1 MHDIRRIRE
10 DGDGF
15 DREMRRRG
23 LGDVADEILEADRRW
38 RECVSTAQA
47 LRQQRNDASRE
58 IGRRKRE
65 GEDAD
70 ELIGQVARIRSE
82 AQRLEETAHGLEA
95 GLRDLLAGLP
105 NSLAREVP
113 DGRDETEN
121 LEIRRCGE
129 LPAFDFLPKDHVA
142 IGAGLGLMDFGRAA
156 RLSGARFVFLTGML
170 ARLERALA
178 AFMLDRQAGHHG
190 YLEVSPPF
198 MVHEQALFGTGQLP
212 KFADQQYRTED
223 GLWLIPTSEVPLTNL
238 VADEILD
245 AADLPL
251 RFTAHTP
258 CFRSEAGAAGQDTR
272 GMIRMH
278 QFTKVEMVSI
288 CHPDEAQ
295 AEHERM
301 TACAEDILHVLGLPF
316 RTVLL
321 CSGDTGFAARK
332 TYDIEVW
339 LPGQDEGS
347 GRYREISSCSD
358 CGDFQA
364 RRMKA
369 RFRHDG
375 VIDHPCTLNG
385 SGLAVGRTLIAVL
398 ENFQRADGSIV
409 IPEALR
415 PWIGGVEVIAP
426 GDRTP

>member
-1 MHDIRRIRE
+1 MHDIRQIRE
-10 DGDGF
+10 DGVGF

-23 LGDVADEILEADRRW
+23 LGDVADEILDADRRW
-38 RECVSTAQA
+38 RECVSAAQA

-65 GEDAD
+65 GEDAE

-129 LPAFDFLPKDHVA
+129 LPAFDFQPRDHVA

-178 AFMLDRQAGHHG
+178 AFMLDRQAGRHG

-238 VADEILD
+238 VADEIID
-245 AADLPL
+245 ADDLPL

-288 CHPDEAQ
+288 CHPDQAQ

-339 LPGQDEGS
+339 LPGQDEGR

-375 VIDHPCTLNG
+375 GIDHPCTLNG

-398 ENFQRADGSIV
+398 ENFQRADGTIA

-415 PWIGGVEVIAP
+415 PWIDGLEVISP
-426 GDRTP
+426 GDGAP

>member
-1 MHDIRRIRE
+1 MHDIRRVRE
-10 DGDGF
+10 DGAGF

-23 LGDVADEILEADRRW
+23 LGDVSAGILDADRRW
-38 RECVSTAQA
+38 RECVSTAQE
-47 LRQQRNDASRE
+47 LRRQRNDDSRE

-70 ELIGQVARIRSE
+70 ALIAKVARIRSE
-82 AQRLEETAHGLEA
+82 AQQLDETAQQLEA

-105 NSLAREVP
+105 NSLAPEVP

-121 LEIRRCGE
+121 REIRRRGG
-129 LPAFDFLPKDHVA
+129 LPGFDFRPQDHVA
-142 IGAGLGLMDFGRAA
+142 IGDRLGLMDFGRAA
-156 RLSGARFVFLTGML
+156 RLSGARFVVLTGML

-178 AFMLDRQAGHHG
+178 AFMLDRQVGSHG

-198 MVHEQALFGTGQLP
+198 MVHDQALFGTGQLP

-238 VADEILD
+238 VAAEILE

-288 CHPDEAQ
+288 CHPDHAQ

-301 TACAEDILHVLGLPF
+301 TACAEDILQTLGLPF

-321 CSGDTGFAARK
+321 CSGDTGFSARK

-339 LPGQDEGS
+339 LPGQDEGQ

-375 VIDHPCTLNG
+375 GIDHVCTLNG
-385 SGLAVGRTLIAVL
+385 SGLAVGRTLVAVL
-398 ENFQRADGSIV
+398 ENFQCSDGSVIV
-409 IPEALR
+409 PEALR
-415 PWIGGVEVIAP
+415 PWMGGL
-426 GDRTP
+426 DRIVPADRVP